1 MGRRDVTDG
10 EMAAQVCATAA
21 LQLADE
27 HRADGD
33 HHRHWIRVAS
43 VAIERTR
50 ESMDRRGVR
59 MFTRKNR
66 RSADA

>member
-10 EMAAQVCATAA
+10 ERAAQVCATAA

-27 HRADGD
+27 HRANPD
-33 HHRHWIRVAS
+33 HYHHWVRVAS
-43 VAIERTR
+43 IAVDRARQ
-50 ESMDRRGVR
+50 SMGRRGER

-66 RSADA
+66 RSADS